1 MCFFANKIKSGK
13 YKNKDKNKYYGY
25 MRVISSV
32 RSFIRQK
39 VMGFS
44 FKGDNKRYYDDL
56 NKDISDYIE
65 KQYAND
71 NKNLSLFC
79 RYDLKKYGY
88 FL

>member
-1 MCFFANKIKSGK
+1 
-13 YKNKDKNKYYGY
+13 
-25 MRVISSV
+25 MREISSV